1 MAAPTRT
8 SKRSI
13 LRRVIQLKTFKRN
26 AVILTVV
33 LFVCVAAYLNWSY
46 NRTPGDDTE
55 VAADPPFEEM
65 LQASPIPRPPVA
77 ADVQDTPEHAPEAG
91 LFYRG
96 GQEAQAAIS
105 DYFAI
110 TRINR
115 RQSRDA
121 AAETLATVSG
131 VEGAS
136 QDVVD
141 AALAKIT
148 NLAMTTAAEAQLESL
163 IMAKGFADCVVFI
176 SDDGIMVTVPA
187 PLEGLSMAA
196 VAQIT
201 NVIVTET
208 DFRAV
213 DLQIIEVK

>member
-1 MAAPTRT
+1 M
-8 SKRSI
+8 
-13 LRRVIQLKTFKRN
+13 KTFKRN

-46 NRTPGDDTE
+46 NRTPGDDAE
-55 VAADPPFEEM
+55 VAADPQFEEM
-65 LQASPIPRPPVA
+65 LQASPVPQPPVA
-77 ADVQDTPEHAPEAG
+77 AEEPDLPAAPEAG
-91 LFYRG
+91 LFYRSSP
-96 GQEAQAAIS
+96 EEQAVS

-115 RQSRDA
+115 RQARDA
-121 AAETLATVSG
+121 AAETLATVST
-131 VEGAS
+131 VDGAS
-136 QDVVD
+136 QEVIDS
-141 AALAKIT
+141 ALEKIS
-148 NLAMTTAAEAQLESL
+148 NLAITTAAEAQLESL

-176 SDDGIMVTVPA
+176 SDEGVMVTVPA

-201 NVIVTET
+201 NVITTET

-213 DLQIIEVK
+213 DLQIIEVR